1 MKRAFLRYVPILAF
15 ITIMTMY
22 VEMVILPSLP
32 QIENQFSITSSEAS
46 WILSSETLTG
56 MTLAPFLGK
65 LADSYGRKKVLIVTL
80 IVYTFS
86 VFLTSISPNYL
97 ILILSRSIQGIGLS
111 INPIAYTILRERIP
125 DRELPIAQ
133 GIIASTFAIGAA
145 IAIPIGSYISQYFSW
160 EFAYETAIPLL
171 ILSVIITYITLPSS
185 EGKNMSREI
194 DTIGI
199 ILLSSFFLILG
210 VGLTEA
216 PTWGWLSL
224 QFFTTLI
231 ISLIIFYVFSS
242 HISRTSNPVID
253 PHDFKNPNIA
263 VPLISSFITG
273 FGLFL
278 TFQSLVF
285 IFELPSPV
293 GYGMDILQTGETI
306 APIALIMLVAGP
318 LFGSLVTKVGYKK
331 VILISSIVSSFL
343 LLLLSYII
351 SVKVSVMELMGFLS
365 LMLFFISGMN
375 VTRITLLISSSE
387 KERMSTLTGTNTA
400 MRLMGN
406 TLGPIIVGSLEDT
419 FKTPIFVSYINNI
432 PMFAF
437 IPSRLAFEYSF
448 LVSMVT
454 TILVSILAT
463 RIREEN
469 LNKTASITVRSPQ

>member
-1 MKRAFLRYVPILAF
+1 MERTFLKYVPILAF

-32 QIENQFSITSSEAS
+32 EIENQFSITSSEAS
-46 WILSSETLTG
+46 WILSSETLAG
-56 MTLAPFLGK
+56 MALAPFLGK
-65 LADSYGRKKVLIVTL
+65 LADNYGRKKVLVFILIAYTL
-80 IVYTFS
+80 S
-86 VFLTSISPNYL
+86 VFLTAISPNYP

-133 GIIASTFAIGAA
+133 GIIASTFAVGAA

-171 ILSVIITYITLPSS
+171 ILSIIITYAILPSS
-185 EGKNMSREI
+185 ESKIVSKEL
-194 DTIGI
+194 DTLG
-199 ILLSSFFLILG
+199 ILLLSLSFLVLG

-216 PTWGWLSL
+216 PTWGWLSS
-224 QFFTTLI
+224 QFFTSLA
-231 ISLIIFYVFSS
+231 ISFLLFYIFSL
-242 HISRTSNPVID
+242 HISKTDNPVIN
-253 PHDFKNPNIA
+253 PQDFKNPNIA

-293 GYGMDILQTGETI
+293 GYGMDILQTGETM

-318 LFGSLVTKVGYKK
+318 FFGSLVPKVGYKK
-331 VILISSIVSSFL
+331 VILLSSSVSSLL

-351 SVKVSVMELMGFLS
+351 SIKVSIIELMGFLA
-365 LMLFFISGMN
+365 LILFFISGMN
-375 VTRITLLISSSE
+375 VTRVTLLIASSDR
-387 KERMSTLTGTNTA
+387 ERMSTLTGTNTA

-406 TLGPIIVGSLEDT
+406 TLGPIVVGSLEDT
-419 FKTPIFVSYINNI
+419 FKTPLFEGYINNI

-448 LVSMVT
+448 LVSMGT
-454 TILVSILAT
+454 TVLVSILAT
-463 RIREEN
+463 RIKEEIRN
-469 LNKTASITVRSPQ
+469 RRISVSIRTS